1 MHTPILYCIWSN
13 PQYFMNLAYIEPFLS
28 IRGSIVAS
36 ISACHAED
44 PGSIPGLGVFMH
56 MSLASY
62 LHTHIR
68 PPTHTSTTAHFFHVT
83 PHTHLHVSHSPHA
96 SPHTHVPHITH
107 IPHTNTTTTAA
118 PLATSSQPPTPPSSL
133 LTSLSI
139 PSATSQHIPCYIYNT
154 HTHTHRRHHASN
166 IPRTPSTS
174 THLLIT
180 PHTHT
185 RTQPL
190 AITHTLRSP
199 TVSAP
204 THNTL

>member
-1 MHTPILYCIWSN
+1 
-13 PQYFMNLAYIEPFLS
+13 
-28 IRGSIVAS
+28 
-36 ISACHAED
+36 
-44 PGSIPGLGVFMH
+44 
-56 MSLASY
+56 MSLASH

-68 PPTHTSTTAHFFHVT
+68 QLTHTSTTAHFFHVT

-96 SPHTHVPHITH
+96 SPHIHVPHITH

-154 HTHTHRRHHASN
+154 HTHTPA
-166 IPRTPSTS
+166 PSCIKHP
-174 THLLIT
+174 THPIHIDSPT
-180 PHTHT
+180 HYPTHTHT

-199 TVSAP
+199 TVPAP
-204 THNTL
+204 THNTS